1 MQKFKFKNSMFIDN
15 VLGICPERKEEAFLV
30 AIVHDYYR
38 CTNCGEDTRQF
49 VNGVIKYMKLSSDDK
64 EFIKKHGPKSRSR

>member
-1 MQKFKFKNSMFIDN
+1 MEKLKFKPSVFIDN
-15 VLGICPERKEEAFLV
+15 VLGICPECKEEAFLV

-49 VNGVIKYMKLSSDDK
+49 VNGVIKYMKINDTDK
-64 EFIKKHGPKSRSR
+64 EFIKRHGAKSSSR